1 MLLELARWLQ
11 GFARFFALFDYL
23 TMRAILGALTALAFS
38 LWWGPAVIARLA
50 RLKGGQPIRTD
61 GPESHFKKAGTPTM
75 GGMLILLS
83 LGASTLLWADL
94 RNRYVWI
101 VLGVLV
107 TFGLIGWMDD
117 WIKIVKRDP
126 NGLKSRHKYAL
137 QSVFGL
143 IAAVVLYVT
152 ADAASNTTLYLPLL
166 KNVAIPMGAMFIV
179 LAYFWIVGFSN
190 AVNLTDGLDGLAIMP
205 TVMVA
210 AGLGIFAYASGN
222 SVFSEY
228 LQIPAVP
235 GAGEL
240 AIVCAAIAGAGL
252 GFLWFNT
259 YPAMVFMGDIGALA
273 LGAAL
278 GTIAVIVRQEAIL
291 VVMGGIFVIETL
303 SVMIQVASFKLTGK
317 RVFRMAPIHHHF
329 ELKGWPEP
337 RVIVRFWI
345 ISFIL
350 VLVSL
355 ATLKVR

>member
-11 GFARFFALFDYL
+11 EFARLFALFDYI
-23 TMRAILGALTALAFS
+23 TMRAILGALTALALS
-38 LWWGPAVIARLA
+38 LWLGPAVIERLS

-61 GPESHFKKAGTPTM
+61 GPQSHFSKAGTPTM
-75 GGMLILLS
+75 GGALILMTIS
-83 LGASTLLWADL
+83 LSTLLWADL

-107 TFGLIGWMDD
+107 CFGLIGWLDD
-117 WIKIVKRDP
+117 WIKIVRRDP

-137 QSVFGL
+137 QSLFGA
-143 IAAVVLYVT
+143 IAAVVLFYT
-152 ADAASNTTLYLPLL
+152 ADAPSNTTLYLPLL
-166 KNVAIPMGAMFIV
+166 KDVAIPLGGLFMV
-179 LAYFWIVGFSN
+179 VAYFWIVGFSN

-205 TVMVA
+205 TVLVA
-210 AGLGIFAYASGN
+210 GGLGIFAYASGN
-222 SVFSEY
+222 AVFSGY

-259 YPAMVFMGDIGALA
+259 FPAMVFMGDIGALA

-278 GTIAVIVRQEAIL
+278 GAIAVIVRQELIL
-291 VVMGGIFVIETL
+291 VIMGGIFVIETL

-345 ISFIL
+345 ISVIL
-350 VLVSL
+350 VLVAL